1 MDTLIVGD
9 CFNYMDNFY
18 GSESMLDDPSLSNA
32 VYKISCDYPHN
43 IEFFEEFFYTR
54 SINETTDDIDEY
66 ADELCGTAFNDKF
79 STLDEIKSKRTKAG
93 WPYNDIY
100 FTYNIQK
107 AENNEEFRILC
118 LLGYSSEIIDI
129 KTDYSIVD
137 LLNKKIFKLNP
148 KNEQFV
154 EIASCNSTS
163 LKASL
168 PESYINYPS
177 DIEFKWNLPS
187 ADIEYIEFYFED
199 YDYYLSYTYQPTSK
213 DLEFIYNWSA
223 IFTIAFFAD
232 ENNDEAIVRINIV
245 QTNGEVL
252 SDECTYQLEF
262 QNN

>member
-1 MDTLIVGD
+1 
-9 CFNYMDNFY
+9 MDNFY

-66 ADELCGTAFNDKF
+66 ADELCGTAFNVKF

-148 KNEQFV
+148 KKSSPGRLIIGILITATIIKIETKIIFV
-154 EIASCNSTS
+154 FSILIFMYWSNLF
-163 LKASL
+163 LK
-168 PESYINYPS
+168 E
-177 DIEFKWNLPS
+177 
-187 ADIEYIEFYFED
+187 
-199 YDYYLSYTYQPTSK
+199 
-213 DLEFIYNWSA
+213 
-223 IFTIAFFAD
+223 
-232 ENNDEAIVRINIV
+232 
-245 QTNGEVL
+245 
-252 SDECTYQLEF
+252 
-262 QNN
+262 